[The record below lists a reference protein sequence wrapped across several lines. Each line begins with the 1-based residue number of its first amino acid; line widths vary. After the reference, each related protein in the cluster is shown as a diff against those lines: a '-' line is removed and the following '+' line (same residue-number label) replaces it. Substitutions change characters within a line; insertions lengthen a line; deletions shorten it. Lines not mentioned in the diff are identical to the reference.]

1 MVQKYATVIEE
12 LLGLI
17 DVTGQGAS
25 DATLGQAI
33 RVLGLV
39 SRMKEE
45 ASEQRAILAYGLLV
59 STSSTRTS

>member
-1 MVQKYATVIEE
+1 MVQKYTTIIDD
-12 LLGLI
+12 LLALI

-45 ASEQRAILAYGLLV
+45 ASEQRGDPHLRPAAAAAQR
-59 STSSTRTS
+59 RTS

>member
-1 MVQKYATVIEE
+1 MVQKYTQVIDN
-12 LLGLI
+12 LLALI
-17 DVTGQGAS
+17 DVTAQGAS

-45 ASEQRAILAYGLLV
+45 ASEQRGILTAGLLQHARR
-59 STSSTRTS
+59 RTS